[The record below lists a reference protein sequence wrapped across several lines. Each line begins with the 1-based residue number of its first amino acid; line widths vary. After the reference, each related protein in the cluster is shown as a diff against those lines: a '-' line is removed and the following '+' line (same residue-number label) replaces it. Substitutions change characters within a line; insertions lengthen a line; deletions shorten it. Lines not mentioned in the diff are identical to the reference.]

1 MSQRVSRTWCTPESP
16 FFENKVFSLLKHV
29 SILGTLLSLV
39 LSISSSSHAQQVN
52 YRPGFQMK
60 DISSRVGIDWE
71 HTTGQ
76 SGMGYLVEG
85 VTTGLASFDYDLDGF
100 IDLYLLTGRSLR
112 DPTKDTNRDNALYR
126 NRGGFQFANA
136 TGPSLTSD
144 KSFGLGVVVADYN
157 QDGFPDLYLS
167 NYGPN
172 RLLMN
177 AGDGTFVDMTEE
189 SGTDNGNKFGGGC
202 AFCDFNA
209 DGILDL
215 YAGNYV
221 DFTLE
226 NAVFIERNGKIFH
239 SGPVYYKSVPDTLY
253 FGNGDGTF
261 TDVSIATG
269 IGKHA
274 GPTMGLIATDLTG
287 DGFPDVYTCNDGKAN
302 FLFVNDGK
310 GNFTEE
316 ALIAGLAFDFRGT
329 ANASMGVDIG
339 DYDGDG
345 LFDLITTNYQ
355 NELPVLYRNLGEGV
369 FEDASTSARVAEAI
383 IPHVTWG
390 TSFMD
395 FDNDGQLDLFIAAG
409 HFDDAEISDDRTA
422 KKVRDFLMMN
432 RGGKYTDVSTQVGL
446 TAVES
451 SRGAVFEDFDNDG
464 DIDIV
469 VLNANAK
476 PTVYRNDSES
486 PHHYV
491 AIRLV
496 DTLGNRDGIGAR
508 VHVEHKVLT
517 KDFVVLSGRG
527 YQSHYGDRLHIGL
540 NQVSEKVT
548 SSAGLGAKDINI
560 TVTWADGKS
569 ETYEVAIDQINLV
582 LRGGQSYVLPL
593 NP

>member
-1 MSQRVSRTWCTPESP
+1 MSQYVSRTWCTTDCPS
-16 FFENKVFSLLKHV
+16 FQDKLVSVLKHV
-29 SILGTLLSLV
+29 SILGTLVFLV
-39 LSISSSSHAQQVN
+39 LNTSSIGHAQQAN
-52 YRPGFQMK
+52 YRPDFQMK
-60 DISSRVGIDWE
+60 DISSTAGIDWE

-100 IDLYLLTGRSLR
+100 VDIYLLTGRSLR
-112 DPTKDTNRDNALYR
+112 DPAKDANRDNALYR
-126 NRGGFQFANA
+126 NRGDFQFSNV
-136 TGPSLTSD
+136 TESSSTSD

-172 RLLMN
+172 RLMMN
-177 AGDGTFVDMTEE
+177 AGDGTFVDVTGE
-189 SGTDNGNKFGGGC
+189 SGTGNGNKFGGGC

-209 DGILDL
+209 DGVLDL

-239 SGPVYYKSVPDTLY
+239 SGPVYYKSVPDTLF

-261 TDVSIATG
+261 SDVSVTAG

-310 GNFTEE
+310 GNFSEE

-432 RGGKYTDVSTQVGL
+432 RGGKYADVSTQVGL

-476 PTVYRNDSES
+476 PTVYRNNSES
-486 PHHYV
+486 KNHYV
-491 AIRLV
+491 ALRLV
-496 DTLGNRDGIGAR
+496 DTIGNRDAIGAR
-508 VHVEHKVLT
+508 VHIEHKVRT
-517 KDFVVLSGRG
+517 RDFVVLSGRG

-540 NQVSEKVT
+540 NQASESVQSPPGFGTKK
-548 SSAGLGAKDINI
+548 LNI
-560 TVTWADGKS
+560 TVTWADGES
-569 ETYEVAIDQINLV
+569 EPFEVTIDQINLV
-582 LRGGQSYVLPL
+582 FRGGQSHVLPL
-593 NP
+593 NQ

>member
-1 MSQRVSRTWCTPESP
+1 MTQSLSQTSDSPEYPSLDCKLVS
-16 FFENKVFSLLKHV
+16 VLKHF
-29 SILGTLLSLV
+29 SIVGTFVFLV
-39 LSISSSSHAQQVN
+39 LNVSPIGYAQQAN
-52 YRPGFQMK
+52 FRPDFQMK
-60 DISSRVGIDWE
+60 DISSSAGIDWE

-100 IDLYLLTGRSLR
+100 IDIYLLTGRSLR
-112 DPTKDTNRDNALYR
+112 EPAKDANRDNALYR
-126 NRGGFQFANA
+126 NRGGFQFSNV
-136 TGPSLTSD
+136 TGPSSTSD

-177 AGDGTFVDMTEE
+177 AGDGTFVDMTGE

-209 DGILDL
+209 DGVLDL

-261 TDVSIATG
+261 SDVSVATG

-310 GNFTEE
+310 GNFTED

-422 KKVRDFLMMN
+422 KKVRDFLMVN
-432 RGGKYTDVSTQVGL
+432 RGGKYADVSTQVGL

-469 VLNANAK
+469 VLNANTK

-486 PHHYV
+486 RHHYV
-491 AIRLV
+491 ALRLV
-496 DTLGNRDGIGAR
+496 DTVGNRDSIGAR
-508 VHVEHKVLT
+508 VHVDHNVLT
-517 KDFVVLSGRG
+517 KDFVVISGRG

-540 NQVSEKVT
+540 NQASELAQNPPGVGTKK
-548 SSAGLGAKDINI
+548 LNI
-560 TVTWADGKS
+560 TVTWADGES
-569 ETYEVAIDQINLV
+569 EKFEVAIDQVNLV
-582 LRGGQSYVLPL
+582 LRGGQSPVMPV

>member
-1 MSQRVSRTWCTPESP
+1 MSQRVSRTCCTPESP
-16 FFENKVFSLLKHV
+16 SFEDNIVSLLKHV
-29 SILGTLLSLV
+29 SILGMLLSLV
-39 LSISSSSHAQQVN
+39 LNMSSSSHAQQAS
-52 YRPGFQMK
+52 YRPDFQMK
-60 DISSRVGIDWE
+60 DISSSVGIDWE

-100 IDLYLLTGRSLR
+100 IDVYLLTGRSLR
-112 DPTKDTNRDNALYR
+112 DPTKDANRDNALYR
-126 NRGGFQFANA
+126 NRGGFQFSNV

-189 SGTDNGNKFGGGC
+189 SGTDNGKKFGGGC
-202 AFCDFNA
+202 AFCDFNS

-310 GNFTEE
+310 GNFSEE

-422 KKVRDFLMMN
+422 KKVRDFLMIN
-432 RGGKYTDVSTQVGL
+432 RGGKYADVSTQVGL

-486 PHHYV
+486 THHYV
-491 AIRLV
+491 ALRLV
-496 DTLGNRDGIGAR
+496 DTRGNRDAIGAR

-517 KDFVVLSGRG
+517 KDFVVISGRG
-527 YQSHYGDRLHIGL
+527 YQSHYGDSLHIGL
-540 NQVSEKVT
+540 NQAGE
-548 SSAGLGAKDINI
+548 SARSRPGLGTTGINI
-560 TVTWADGKS
+560 TVTWADGES
-569 ETYEVAIDQINLV
+569 ETFEVAIDQINLV
-582 LRGGQSYVLPL
+582 LRGSQSQVLPL

>member
-1 MSQRVSRTWCTPESP
+1 MSQCVSRTWCTPESP

-60 DISSRVGIDWE
+60 EISSRVGIDWE

-310 GNFTEE
+310 GNFSEE

-355 NELPVLYRNLGEGV
+355 NELPVLYRNLGDGV
-369 FEDASTSARVAEAI
+369 FEDASTSARIPESL

-432 RGGKYTDVSTQVGL
+432 QDGKFADVSTQVGL

-486 PHHYV
+486 KNHYV
-491 AIRLV
+491 ALKFI
-496 DTLGNRDGIGAR
+496 DTRGNRDSIGAR
-508 VHVEHKVLT
+508 VHVEHNVLT
-517 KDFVVLSGRG
+517 KDFVIVSGRG

-540 NQVSEKVT
+540 SQISEPK
-548 SSAGLGAKDINI
+548 LGNPVINI
-560 TVTWADGKS
+560 TVTWADGES
-569 ETYEVAIDQINLV
+569 ETFEVTPDRFNLV
-582 LRGGQSYVLPL
+582 FRGGQSHVLPL

>member
-1 MSQRVSRTWCTPESP
+1 MSLLISKAACDSKVR
-16 FFENKVFSLLKHV
+16 FFESGWLL
-29 SILGTLLSLV
+29 TLRVVTIVGLFV
-39 LSISSSSHAQQVN
+39 SSSVSGLFAQQLN
-52 YRPGFQMK
+52 NLASFRMK
-60 DISSRVGIDWE
+60 DISPDTGIDWE

-100 IDLYLLTGRSLR
+100 VDIYFLTGRSLR
-112 DPTKDTNRDNALYR
+112 EPAKDVGRDNALVR
-126 NRGGFQFANA
+126 NRGGFQFLDV

-157 QDGFPDLYLS
+157 QDGFPDLYIS

-177 AGDGTFVDMTEE
+177 AGDGTFEDVTTA
-189 SGTDNGNKFGGGC
+189 SGTGNGNKFGGGC

-239 SGPVYYKSVPDTLY
+239 SGPVYYKSVPDTLF

-261 TDVSIATG
+261 SDVSMSSG

-274 GPTMGLIATDLTG
+274 GPTMGIIAADLTG
-287 DGFPDVYTCNDGKAN
+287 DGHPDVYTCNDGKAN

-355 NELPVLYRNLGEGV
+355 NELPVLYHNLGEGV
-369 FEDASTSARVAEAI
+369 FEDASTSARVAESI

-422 KKVRDFLMMN
+422 KKVRDFLMVN
-432 RGGKYTDVSTQVGL
+432 RNGKYIDVSAQVGL

-476 PTVYRNDSES
+476 PTVYRNDSAS
-486 PHHYV
+486 KHSFV
-491 AIRLV
+491 ALKLV
-496 DTLGNRDGIGAR
+496 DTKGNRDAIGAR
-508 VHVEHKVLT
+508 VHVEHQVLT
-517 KDFVVLSGRG
+517 KNYVVVSGRG

-540 NQVSEKVT
+540 NQLEDT
-548 SSAGLGAKDINI
+548 ELRI
-560 TVTWADGKS
+560 TVNWTDGES
-569 ETYEVAIDQINLV
+569 ETFQVAPNRINV
-582 LRGGQSYVLPL
+582 IPRGGQAYEMPL
-593 NP
+593 KH